1 MRAQKLQVLIIEHA
15 DRTAV
20 LRQYGRRTTLEGL
33 RIRGLDIKEYPRWKT
48 KEMTAEH
55 LKYYEECINRLL
67 DEIAQLTPTAAA
79 AE

>member
-1 MRAQKLQVLIIEHA
+1 LLLQHG
-15 DRTAV
+15 DRTAP

-48 KEMTAEH
+48 KPMTKEH
-55 LKYYEECINRLL
+55 LKLYEDCIKRLL
-67 DEIAQLTPTAAA
+67 DELAQLVPTAVA